1 MDIFDTEVER
11 TSRRAHPSLSS
22 SSSTSNT
29 NYSTSDAPLPSG
41 LVSSGLL
48 ESPLSRKHFIFKK
61 DGSGRDN
68 QAPSE
73 EPRLAAACS
82 DRTNP
87 TSSSDAHSL
96 RIFQELGIS
105 GSRYPSSNKVHEA
118 IGTPTDSISPSSNTT
133 ESYISEVDAIFLQY
147 NEPPGSSVP
156 DQSPCRPNHPF
167 QGDLPDEGK
176 ERAAKDAPSSASSA
190 GYSRVNSTSKDS
202 VFTPQEYLLCFSPG
216 QDRSIRRGDHI
227 DGQWSSNS
235 GRFGNEDLLSTGRFG
250 LSSHADTGDQTAE
263 CISDDSARFEG
274 HLSTAYLSSPC
285 AVVGPPPS
293 EATVENDI
301 DGSGDQREAFS
312 SYSLIELAPPG
323 AQLQSTTGSTGP
335 TLGSPFAAFDS
346 SRQEDESSWFSQRD
360 GEEIVQ
366 GLGLDCQGGGLRAGR
381 VPASFACFGPD
392 VPFHQAE
399 LERRVRTIQLEQEG
413 DWHFHDHGGYGAHQ
427 KGPFPPEIVL
437 AWIAPRTL
445 PNGTMIP
452 HHKCYMDRALATA
465 NGFPLIDESSADT
478 SAEVTADS
486 SPRNQPSGS
495 PRSAKGSNRAVKR
508 AEAARLQKSKKAEAE
523 LQRIKEEK
531 KKAEKR
537 KAVSMEKEKEREE
550 EAAKKAERE
559 SRAKLA
565 EKSKKAQSKK
575 ERKEQRKKEAESTE
589 QARGEVVFA
598 EEELGTIAEIQART
612 STTLQDLISV
622 FEPPSASSR
631 PTFNI
636 TEPQLEAEKGV
647 ELGSDAQTSFS
658 RTAEECSTLEV
669 GGSRRGSWVHFELI
683 DGLGVVETSQL
694 EIRVDLEAASHP
706 ITPSQDAASVV
717 SPSVQPSALQ
727 GTESFLLDLPPQ
739 QDNLNAFSM
748 DHSPLSSP
756 SRSPD
761 PQSARRVNISI
772 PTSGAGRRN
781 SAHGRPRASSSPD
794 IRELEFCSLAPSQSS
809 NETRRDSIQVENLG
823 GELTG
828 APLLKRLPD
837 LTHVLFSF
845 SYLPV

>member
-1 MDIFDTEVER
+1 MSF
-11 TSRRAHPSLSS
+11 
-22 SSSTSNT
+22 STV
-29 NYSTSDAPLPSG
+29 A
-41 LVSSGLL
+41 
-48 ESPLSRKHFIFKK
+48 
-61 DGSGRDN
+61 
-68 QAPSE
+68 SE
-73 EPRLAAACS
+73 
-82 DRTNP
+82 
-87 TSSSDAHSL
+87 
-96 RIFQELGIS
+96 G
-105 GSRYPSSNKVHEA
+105 G
-118 IGTPTDSISPSSNTT
+118 
-133 ESYISEVDAIFLQY
+133 
-147 NEPPGSSVP
+147 
-156 DQSPCRPNHPF
+156 
-167 QGDLPDEGK
+167 
-176 ERAAKDAPSSASSA
+176 
-190 GYSRVNSTSKDS
+190 
-202 VFTPQEYLLCFSPG
+202 
-216 QDRSIRRGDHI
+216 
-227 DGQWSSNS
+227 
-235 GRFGNEDLLSTGRFG
+235 
-250 LSSHADTGDQTAE
+250 
-263 CISDDSARFEG
+263 
-274 HLSTAYLSSPC
+274 
-285 AVVGPPPS
+285 
-293 EATVENDI
+293 
-301 DGSGDQREAFS
+301 
-312 SYSLIELAPPG
+312 
-323 AQLQSTTGSTGP
+323 GP
-335 TLGSPFAAFDS
+335 TTA
-346 SRQEDESSWFSQRD
+346 Q
-360 GEEIVQ
+360 GE
-366 GLGLDCQGGGLRAGR
+366 
-381 VPASFACFGPD
+381 
-392 VPFHQAE
+392 
-399 LERRVRTIQLEQEG
+399 
-413 DWHFHDHGGYGAHQ
+413 
-427 KGPFPPEIVL
+427 
-437 AWIAPRTL
+437 
-445 PNGTMIP
+445 
-452 HHKCYMDRALATA
+452 
-465 NGFPLIDESSADT
+465 
-478 SAEVTADS
+478 
-486 SPRNQPSGS
+486 
-495 PRSAKGSNRAVKR
+495 
-508 AEAARLQKSKKAEAE
+508 
-523 LQRIKEEK
+523 
-531 KKAEKR
+531 
-537 KAVSMEKEKEREE
+537 EE

-823 GELTG
+823 GE
-828 APLLKRLPD
+828 
-837 LTHVLFSF
+837 
-845 SYLPV
+845 